1 MGFFVFP
8 INFVLREIKMSYNRR
23 TLSPDSPFAILAALL
38 FFAAAAVRTVGFIL
52 SYSGEFLLFDLVIEL
67 LVPAVCCVIFGAMLL
82 SRKKSLIPTVFP
94 IVGGSLYIIFR
105 AVGLELWQ
113 TVALVSIYAV
123 FTVVYILTVTGIL
136 NTRRV
141 LMLFCVGAAVLC
153 VVHGTSVTNGANSV
167 LGILSIIF
175 VLAAVFF
182 ESVGMRRGRQ
192 Y

>member
-105 AVGLELWQ
+105 AVGLEFWQ
-113 TVALVSIYAV
+113 TVTLVSIYAV

-153 VVHGTSVTNGANSV
+153 VVHGSSVINGANSV

>member
-1 MGFFVFP
+1 VGFFVFP
-8 INFVLREIKMSYNRR
+8 INFVIREIKMSYNRR

-52 SYSGEFLLFDLVIEL
+52 SYSGEFLLFDLVLEL
-67 LVPAVCCVIFGAMLL
+67 IVPALCCVIFGAMLL

-113 TVALVSIYAV
+113 TVTVVAIYAV
-123 FTVVYILTVTGIL
+123 FTIVYILTVTGIL

-141 LMLFCVGAAVLC
+141 LMLFCVGASVLC
-153 VVHGTSVTNGANSV
+153 VVHGSSAINGANSV

>member
-1 MGFFVFP
+1 VGFFVFP

-113 TVALVSIYAV
+113 TVAITALYAV
-123 FTVVYILTVTGIL
+123 FFIVYVLTVTGIL

-141 LMLFCVGAAVLC
+141 LMFFCIAASILC
-153 VVHGTSVTNGANSV
+153 LTATKIGEASRNSV
-167 LGILSIIF
+167 LGVISVLLILTAI
-175 VLAAVFF
+175 FF

>member
-1 MGFFVFP
+1 
-8 INFVLREIKMSYNRR
+8 MSYNRR

-113 TVALVSIYAV
+113 TVTLVSIYAV

-141 LMLFCVGAAVLC
+141 LMLFCVGVSVLC
-153 VVHGTSVTNGANSV
+153 VVHGSSLTPSRNSV